1 MTPIVAIQLI
11 VWLAV
16 SPVLLTVL
24 GSETVYRW
32 DVAFVFLTFFFGT
45 LLWSRFSPAIAAA
58 RKPMAGV
65 SIPLLVKVALMCH
78 AIGYMYV
85 VLDNDLLF
93 RRMGHAYMAEVY
105 SQLDILS
112 LLVLRLFE
120 VVYYPALIAMCF
132 SLRVDKGKWLRAL
145 LAIWLVTLL
154 FTGALDSRGKLLAPI
169 IFFYVFFV
177 HSSAA
182 NAPISKSLMAFLAT
196 VFGGGAI
203 FVFASRLD
211 NFDDT
216 SEFAMTELF
225 TRTDGLELLSML
237 AAARDIPIYGTLDP
251 LMFANFVAM
260 VPFLEVSAQLK
271 ELGLTST
278 KNYFL
283 QVILGI
289 DAFDI
294 NNSVVTD
301 MYYFGG
307 LIGAALGAMA
317 YASSLSFLDRQIR
330 TGRFWDSRVRAA
342 LMFAFL
348 INAIRVEY
356 DFFAVLIAIARDFFI
371 IFSLLFFLR
380 IRKQTA

>member
-1 MTPIVAIQLI
+1 
-11 VWLAV
+11 
-16 SPVLLTVL
+16 
-24 GSETVYRW
+24 
-32 DVAFVFLTFFFGT
+32 
-45 LLWSRFSPAIAAA
+45 
-58 RKPMAGV
+58 
-65 SIPLLVKVALMCH
+65 
-78 AIGYMYV
+78 
-85 VLDNDLLF
+85 
-93 RRMGHAYMAEVY
+93 
-105 SQLDILS
+105 
-112 LLVLRLFE
+112 
-120 VVYYPALIAMCF
+120 
-132 SLRVDKGKWLRAL
+132 
-145 LAIWLVTLL
+145 
-154 FTGALDSRGKLLAPI
+154 
-169 IFFYVFFV
+169 
-177 HSSAA
+177 
-182 NAPISKSLMAFLAT
+182 MAFLAT

-380 IRKQTA
+380 IRKQAA